1 MAFPGIFFILGWL
14 ILMVGLGEL
23 AMVAI
28 ALLFSEPAK
37 ALIFLEAG
45 IITVFVGGGLVIALR
60 GMGVDPDRRD
70 GLPLLLYAAL
80 FVPFF
85 AALPLTAALDG
96 LTVGQAWFEA
106 VSLLTTTGL
115 SMMGLPEDQ
124 AQSILFWRAVLGWL
138 GGLWWLVIG
147 IVVLTGLSI
156 GGLQPSMAP
165 VAHGEGETLMRRM
178 RVTARLVLPIYG
190 GATLVGI
197 MALLLAGLHPFDA
210 MVFAMSAVSTS
221 GVSSI
226 NGSVPGFGL
235 WHVEMIVMLL
245 CLFGALNIT
254 LLLRASAVRFN
265 AMKADVEWPIILIVA
280 LGASFVLWAEH
291 WYMGGVEDSRAALDA
306 LFLGISFATT
316 TGFGA
321 ASPAGFLGVFALLG
335 VMAIGGAAASTAGG
349 IHPARLLLLLKHGQA
364 EILRLIYPHRVT
376 TQRISDLRIEPG
388 AMRAVVAFLA
398 LYLAMLAAIALG
410 LSMGGLDL
418 EDAAVGAL
426 SAMTS
431 TGPALPLLS
440 PSGVNGDDLS
450 SLAKLVYAVGM
461 VAGRLDLLAF
471 LVIFLPGFWRR

>member
-14 ILMVGLGEL
+14 ILMIGIGQFL
-23 AMVAI
+23 MVPI
-28 ALLFSEPAK
+28 AYLFSEFDK
-37 ALIFLEAG
+37 AVIFLEAG
-45 IITVFVGGGLVIALR
+45 IVTVFVGGGLVIALR
-60 GMGVDPDRRD
+60 SMGVDPDRRD

-80 FVPFF
+80 FVPLF

-96 LTVGQAWFEA
+96 LTIGQAWFEA
-106 VSLLTTTGL
+106 VSMLTTTGL
-115 SMMGLPEDQ
+115 SMMGLPEEQ
-124 AQSILFWRAVLGWL
+124 AQSILFWRALLGWL

-165 VAHGEGETLMRRM
+165 IAHGEGETLMRRL
-178 RVTARLVLPIYG
+178 RVTARLVLPLYG
-190 GATLVGI
+190 SATLIGI

-210 MVFAMSAVSTS
+210 MVHAMSAVSTS
-221 GVSSI
+221 GVSSL

-235 WHVEMIVMLL
+235 WQVEMITMLL
-245 CLFGALNIT
+245 CLFGAFNVT
-254 LLLRASAVRFN
+254 LLLRASAVRLE

-280 LGASFVLWAEH
+280 LGVSFVLWAEH
-291 WYMGGVEDSRAALDA
+291 WYMGDVQDSRAALDA
-306 LFLGISFATT
+306 IFLGVSFVTT

-321 ASPAGFLGVFALLG
+321 ESPAGPLGIFMLL
-335 VMAIGGAAASTAGG
+335 VAMSIGGAVASTAGG
-349 IHPARLLLLLKHGQA
+349 IHPARLMLLLKHGQS
-364 EILRLIYPHRVT
+364 EILRLVYPHRVM
-376 TQRISDLRIEPG
+376 TQRISDLRVEPSV
-388 AMRAVVAFLA
+388 MRAVVAFLA
-398 LYLAMLAAIALG
+398 LYLAMMAAIALG

-440 PSGVNGDDLS
+440 PSGINGDDLS

-471 LVIFLPGFWRR
+471 LVIFMPGFWRR